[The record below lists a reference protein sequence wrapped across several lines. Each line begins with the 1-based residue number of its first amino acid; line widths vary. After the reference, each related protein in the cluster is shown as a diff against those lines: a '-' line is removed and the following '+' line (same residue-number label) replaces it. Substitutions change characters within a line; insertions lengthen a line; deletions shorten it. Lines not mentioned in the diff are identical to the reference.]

1 MEEEVVNVA
10 SIVLQ
15 DCLLSIKR
23 VESVLRG
30 QAKLTPADLAA
41 WTQHCY
47 EFYHR
52 VSSKNALLQYDDS
65 PSAEKT
71 QHLEAAVKLYNKVR
85 NLQSPGLQEIKTVLK
100 GCCAWV
106 FSIFGDKNAKVLSI
120 LVKTLS
126 KCGSDFV
133 TLFNQNDLAKGCF
146 AAVIGLW
153 TGGCDANIF
162 KDLPPLE
169 VQILKECVFNS
180 LVHRAEELVG
190 LPEGQGSELR
200 RVMSLTIDLVQSL
213 SARSKLFCVQSMISF
228 AKRIAST
235 VADKDISV
243 KLLQQALNI
252 LESPT
257 LLNASDGNHDNHDNT
272 QQDAHMKKEIVD
284 GKVRI
289 FLYLAFIHA
298 ESNNIPQATSCVQSI
313 EALESQGL
321 DKPLGHTVLYAKL
334 VVAIREGDIQRC
346 QTLFRALLQHDAV
359 VFDTAIA
366 AAKKIAELIVENGA
380 ENQQGNFSEIYKL
393 LALKFPNEPQ
403 FTKIRLN
410 HLQTALAAEKSDEG
424 NGAEKSNELV
434 SRIVSDHVNGVRKL
448 EASVFEHLRSLIID
462 ELLWQ
467 RDRQMWRR
475 VSLWVDLILQLL
487 EGVPGQIETVHLM
500 RLLKVEAALQLHDYA
515 QALNVAKKALV
526 GDKSIQT
533 AVTYFRCL
541 LHYED
546 IPKKAVVGHFLQQ
559 IYHDNDRES
568 SSQAED
574 YLRILRDCACEADC
588 CDILTFLQ
596 RHEIVQTLLVAW
608 IEYYKE
614 KEMWKIDEEE
624 SLSTVNRENIEDV
637 EQKPRLFDI
646 VSSFIYYAQNA
657 ADSGGEISSSS
668 IAPSALKDKIGDV
681 THVVELGSLL
691 HKEDEDSLRKAMNFM
706 LPNLSV
712 QLLNVMNL
720 LLSIVEA
727 AKSRSEIALQ
737 ALGSA
742 DSLLHIAGFN
752 AIVGMIHL
760 SAFPSI
766 FADIFDADNQSVEKA
781 LATLQAGS
789 FFYEIAA
796 SLYSYLHVIP
806 GTAFEDVPRHQMK
819 CLLLSAGGYLDSFR
833 LLEVLHERDRDQ
845 PSCTNSERS
854 HISAKMK
861 EYLENSRKL
870 TNNLQC
876 VAEQLGD
883 YLDEEDQSLV
893 GRCYV
898 LQMASYCFS
907 GSGESCEEFIENTR
921 NSIMRLPLDCLSQ
934 CIDLAANSQVC
945 SLNALRTL
953 IGYVLQAC
961 MAKPQVPYRMVGSLY
976 RKLIELAPSKR
987 YAFEKLQ
994 EVESVL
1000 KTLPTDGEVIDQE
1013 DIDQIFSL
1021 AYNYGITLLDLD
1033 QPVLAEQFLLRTMS
1047 IIQFTST
1054 NMQVW
1059 QPKLRQAYDIIL
1071 QTKSG
1076 PSIFASDSDVLEE
1089 GQCGRKRPADEPS
1102 SPTTGRV
1109 GQLSLE
1115 AFKSP

>member
-1 MEEEVVNVA
+1 MSCTGRNTFP
-10 SIVLQ
+10 
-15 DCLLSIKR
+15 
-23 VESVLRG
+23 
-30 QAKLTPADLAA
+30 LTG
-41 WTQHCY
+41 
-47 EFYHR
+47 F
-52 VSSKNALLQYDDS
+52 ALL
-65 PSAEKT
+65 
-71 QHLEAAVKLYNKVR
+71 
-85 NLQSPGLQEIKTVLK
+85 
-100 GCCAWV
+100 
-106 FSIFGDKNAKVLSI
+106 
-120 LVKTLS
+120 
-126 KCGSDFV
+126 
-133 TLFNQNDLAKGCF
+133 
-146 AAVIGLW
+146 
-153 TGGCDANIF
+153 
-162 KDLPPLE
+162 
-169 VQILKECVFNS
+169 
-180 LVHRAEELVG
+180 
-190 LPEGQGSELR
+190 
-200 RVMSLTIDLVQSL
+200 
-213 SARSKLFCVQSMISF
+213 
-228 AKRIAST
+228 
-235 VADKDISV
+235 
-243 KLLQQALNI
+243 
-252 LESPT
+252 
-257 LLNASDGNHDNHDNT
+257 
-272 QQDAHMKKEIVD
+272 
-284 GKVRI
+284 
-289 FLYLAFIHA
+289 
-298 ESNNIPQATSCVQSI
+298 
-313 EALESQGL
+313 
-321 DKPLGHTVLYAKL
+321 
-334 VVAIREGDIQRC
+334 
-346 QTLFRALLQHDAV
+346 
-359 VFDTAIA
+359 
-366 AAKKIAELIVENGA
+366 
-380 ENQQGNFSEIYKL
+380 
-393 LALKFPNEPQ
+393 
-403 FTKIRLN
+403 
-410 HLQTALAAEKSDEG
+410 G

-526 GDKSIQT
+526 EDKSIQT

-546 IPKKAVVGHFLQQ
+546 IPKRAVVGHFLQQ
-559 IYHDNDRES
+559 IYHDDDRETL
-568 SSQAED
+568 SQPED
-574 YLRILRDCACEADC
+574 YLCILRDCACEADC
-588 CDILTFLQ
+588 CDILTSLQ
-596 RHEIVQTLLVAW
+596 RHEIVQTLLLAW

-624 SLSTVNRENIEDV
+624 SLSTANRENIEDV

-657 ADSGGEISSSS
+657 AESGESSSS
-668 IAPSALKDKIGDV
+668 SLAQSSLKGKIA
-681 THVVELGSLL
+681 VELGSLFN
-691 HKEDEDSLRKAMNFM
+691 KQDEDSLRKVMNFL
-706 LPNLSV
+706 LPSLSV
-712 QLLNVMNL
+712 RLLNAMNL
-720 LLSIVEA
+720 LLTIVES

-742 DSLLHIAGFN
+742 DSLLQIAGFN
-752 AIVGMIHL
+752 AVVGMIHL

-766 FADIFDADNQSVEKA
+766 FVDIFEADNQTMEKA
-781 LATLQAGS
+781 LASIQAGS
-789 FFYEIAA
+789 SFYEIAA
-796 SLYSYLHVIP
+796 SLYSYLHVVP

-833 LLEVLHERDRDQ
+833 LLEVLQERDRDQ
-845 PSCTNSERS
+845 PSCTSFERS
-854 HISAKMK
+854 HMSAKMK
-861 EYLENSRKL
+861 EYLESSRNL
-870 TNNLQC
+870 TKNLQG

-898 LQMASYCFS
+898 LQMASCCFS

-921 NSIMRLPLDCLSQ
+921 HSIMRLPLDCLSQ

-1000 KTLPTDGEVIDQE
+1000 RTLPTDGEVIDQE
-1013 DIDQIFSL
+1013 DIDHIFSL

-1047 IIQFTST
+1047 IIQFTSSS
-1054 NMQVW
+1054 MQVW
-1059 QPKLRQAYDIIL
+1059 KPKLRQAYDIIL
-1071 QTKSG
+1071 QAKSG

-1089 GQCGRKRPADEPS
+1089 GQCGRKRPADEPL
-1102 SPTTGRV
+1102 SPTAGRV

-1115 AFKSP
+1115 AFKNP